1 VTVGAVPFRRSF
13 PLSVLAGLCVL
24 SVGGCSSST
33 QVVVVERPAASVA
46 PSPPSEV
53 SASFLRS
60 SLARFLAAV
69 RTGRP
74 VDLLLAGDRFVV
86 VTPSSFLEVISS
98 RAAGDLRALP
108 AGDCPGSCDV
118 VLGDVFDALAE
129 DVASS
134 PPLLVA
140 AAAPLESWPTL
151 LVASPSRRWHVSF
164 SKDGRGL
171 FVVELLSGSF

>member
-1 VTVGAVPFRRSF
+1 M
-13 PLSVLAGLCVL
+13 
-24 SVGGCSSST
+24 
-33 QVVVVERPAASVA
+33 SVA

-60 SLARFLAAV
+60 SLTRFLDAV
-69 RTGRP
+69 RAGRP

-86 VTPSSFLEVISS
+86 VTPSSFVEVSSS
-98 RAAGDLRALP
+98 RAGGDLRALP
-108 AGDCPGSCDV
+108 VEDCAGSCDV

-134 PPLLVA
+134 LPLLVSA
-140 AAAPLESWPTL
+140 DAPLESWPTL
-151 LVASPSRRWHVSF
+151 LVDAPSRRWHVSF
-164 SKDGRGL
+164 SEDGRGL